1 MYSQFSQ
8 PCPVIFGCG
17 AIAALGEKV
26 AELGCKKVLCVY
38 ESGVE
43 QAGIANRAIKS
54 IRDKG
59 IDVVSFKGVVPDPTT
74 DVVDE
79 GGAIA
84 RKENVDCIVGIGGG
98 SSMDTA
104 KAISILLTK
113 PGQAKDYVLAAPIFI
128 DTKTPVILVPT
139 TAGTG
144 SEVTKVAVISRS
156 DVNAKW
162 SVFVNTTCA
171 IVDPEL
177 TVTLPRAQTATTGMD
192 ALSHAMEA
200 MTGKYPN
207 PHSDLVGEA
216 AIRKIAKNLV
226 TACNEPSNIEARS
239 EMSLAA
245 TFAGL
250 AFNDPITHVGHSIAD
265 ALSCRFHTPH
275 GYNCAVALPAAMRL
289 VAPALPEKMRVI
301 AEAMGAPLTGSE
313 TGEQLGEIVAG
324 KIRELMRLIDLTPL
338 SKLGYARE
346 DVLAL
351 APDVVSNHL
360 SSYCPVPVTEDVARD
375 LLAEVYD
382 AY

>member
-8 PCPVIFGCG
+8 PCPVIFGRG
-17 AIAALGEKV
+17 AVQAVGEKL

-43 QAGIANRAIKS
+43 KAGIADKVIQV
-54 IRDKG
+54 IRGKG
-59 IDVVSFKGVVPDPTT
+59 IEVVSFKGVVPDPTT

-84 RKENVDCIVGIGGG
+84 RREQVDGIVGIGGG

-113 PGQAKDYVLAAPIFI
+113 PGQAKDYVLAVPITI
-128 DTKTPVILVPT
+128 DTKTPVLLVPT

-144 SEVTKVAVISRS
+144 SEVTRVAVISRP

-162 SVFVNTTCA
+162 SVFVNTTYA

-177 TVTLPRAQTATTGMD
+177 TLTLPKNQTATTGMD

-200 MTGKYPN
+200 MTGKNPN

-216 AIRKIAKNLV
+216 AIRKIAKYLPV
-226 TACNEPSNIEARS
+226 VCEEPDNVEART

-301 AEAMGAPLTGSE
+301 AEAMGASLTGSE
-313 TGEQLGEIVAG
+313 SGEELGDIVAG
-324 KIRELMRLIDLTPL
+324 KILELMRKIGIEPL
-338 SKLGYARE
+338 SKYAPSRE
-346 DVLAL
+346 EVLKL
-351 APDVVSNHL
+351 APEVVSNHL
-360 SSYCPVPVTEDVARD
+360 SSYCPVTITEDVAAK

-382 AY
+382 NY

>member
-8 PCPVIFGCG
+8 PCPVIFGRG
-17 AIAALGEKV
+17 AVQAVGEKL

-43 QAGIANRAIKS
+43 KAGIADKVIQV
-54 IRDKG
+54 IRGKG
-59 IDVVSFKGVVPDPTT
+59 IEVVSFKGVVPDPTT

-84 RKENVDCIVGIGGG
+84 RREQVDGIVGIGGG

-113 PGQAKDYVLAAPIFI
+113 PGQAKDYVLAVPITI
-128 DTKTPVILVPT
+128 DTKTPVLLVPT

-144 SEVTKVAVISRS
+144 SEVTRVAVISRP

-162 SVFVNTTCA
+162 SVFVNTTYA

-177 TVTLPRAQTATTGMD
+177 TLTLPKNQTATTGMD

-200 MTGKYPN
+200 MTGKNPN

-216 AIRKIAKNLV
+216 AIRKIAKYLPV
-226 TACNEPSNIEARS
+226 ACEEPDNVEART

-301 AEAMGAPLTGSE
+301 AEAMGASLTGSE
-313 TGEQLGEIVAG
+313 SGEELGDIVAG
-324 KIRELMRLIDLTPL
+324 KILELMRKIGIEPL
-338 SKLGYARE
+338 SKYAPSRE
-346 DVLAL
+346 EVLKL
-351 APDVVSNHL
+351 APEVVSNHL
-360 SSYCPVPVTEDVARD
+360 SSYCPVTITEDVAAK

-382 AY
+382 NY

>member
-8 PCPVIFGCG
+8 PCPVIFGRG
-17 AIAALGEKV
+17 AVQAVGEKL

-43 QAGIANRAIKS
+43 KAGIADKVIQV
-54 IRDKG
+54 IRGKG
-59 IDVVSFKGVVPDPTT
+59 IEVVSFKGVVPDPTT

-84 RKENVDCIVGIGGG
+84 RREQVDGIVGIGGG

-113 PGQAKDYVLAAPIFI
+113 PGQAKDYVLAVPITI
-128 DTKTPVILVPT
+128 DTKTPVLLVPT

-144 SEVTKVAVISRS
+144 SEVTRVAVISRP

-162 SVFVNTTCA
+162 SVFVNTTYA

-177 TVTLPRAQTATTGMD
+177 TLTLPKNQTATTGMD

-200 MTGKYPN
+200 MTGKNPN

-216 AIRKIAKNLV
+216 AIRKIAKYLPV
-226 TACNEPSNIEARS
+226 ACEEPDNVEART

-301 AEAMGAPLTGSE
+301 AEAMGASLTGSE
-313 TGEQLGEIVAG
+313 SGEELGDIVAG
-324 KIRELMRLIDLTPL
+324 KILELMRKIGIEPL
-338 SKLGYARE
+338 SKYAPSRE
-346 DVLAL
+346 KVLKL
-351 APDVVSNHL
+351 APEVVSNHL
-360 SSYCPVPVTEDVARD
+360 SSYCPVTITEDVAAK

-382 AY
+382 NY

>member
-8 PCPVIFGCG
+8 PCPVIFGRG
-17 AIAALGEKV
+17 AVQAVGEKL

-43 QAGIANRAIKS
+43 KAGIADKVIQV
-54 IRDKG
+54 IRGKG
-59 IDVVSFKGVVPDPTT
+59 IEVVSFKGVVPDPTT

-84 RKENVDCIVGIGGG
+84 RREQVDGIVGIGGG

-113 PGQAKDYVLAAPIFI
+113 PGQAKDYVLAVPITI
-128 DTKTPVILVPT
+128 DTKTPVFLVPT

-144 SEVTKVAVISRS
+144 SEVTRVAVISRP

-162 SVFVNTTCA
+162 SVFVNTTYA

-177 TVTLPRAQTATTGMD
+177 TLTLPKNQTATTGMD

-200 MTGKYPN
+200 MTGKNPN

-216 AIRKIAKNLV
+216 AIRKIAKYLPV
-226 TACNEPSNIEARS
+226 ACEEPDNVEART

-301 AEAMGAPLTGSE
+301 AEAMGASLTGSE
-313 TGEQLGEIVAG
+313 SGEELGDIVAG
-324 KIRELMRLIDLTPL
+324 KILELMRKIGIEPL
-338 SKLGYARE
+338 SKYAPSRE
-346 DVLAL
+346 KVLKL
-351 APDVVSNHL
+351 APEVVSNHL
-360 SSYCPVPVTEDVARD
+360 SSYCPVTITEDVAAK

-382 AY
+382 NY

>member
-8 PCPVIFGCG
+8 PCPVIFGRG
-17 AIAALGEKV
+17 AVQAVGEKL

-43 QAGIANRAIKS
+43 KAGIADKVIQV
-54 IRDKG
+54 IRGKG
-59 IDVVSFKGVVPDPTT
+59 IEVVSFKGVVPDPTT

-84 RKENVDCIVGIGGG
+84 RREQVDGIVGIGGG

-113 PGQAKDYVLAAPIFI
+113 PGQAKDYVLAVPITI
-128 DTKTPVILVPT
+128 DTKTPVLLVPT

-144 SEVTKVAVISRS
+144 SEVTRVAVISRP

-162 SVFVNTTCA
+162 SVFVNTTYA

-177 TVTLPRAQTATTGMD
+177 TLTLPKNQTATTGMD

-200 MTGKYPN
+200 MTGKNPN

-216 AIRKIAKNLV
+216 AIRKIAKYLPV
-226 TACNEPSNIEARS
+226 VCEEPDNVEART

-301 AEAMGAPLTGSE
+301 AEAMGASLTGSE
-313 TGEQLGEIVAG
+313 SGEELGDIVAG
-324 KIRELMRLIDLTPL
+324 KILELMRKIGIEPL
-338 SKLGYARE
+338 SKYAPSRE
-346 DVLAL
+346 KVLKL
-351 APDVVSNHL
+351 APEVVSNHL
-360 SSYCPVPVTEDVARD
+360 SSYCPVTITEDVAAK

-382 AY
+382 NY

>member
-1 MYSQFSQ
+1 
-8 PCPVIFGCG
+8 
-17 AIAALGEKV
+17 
-26 AELGCKKVLCVY
+26 
-38 ESGVE
+38 
-43 QAGIANRAIKS
+43 
-54 IRDKG
+54 
-59 IDVVSFKGVVPDPTT
+59 
-74 DVVDE
+74 
-79 GGAIA
+79 
-84 RKENVDCIVGIGGG
+84 
-98 SSMDTA
+98 
-104 KAISILLTK
+104 
-113 PGQAKDYVLAAPIFI
+113 
-128 DTKTPVILVPT
+128 
-139 TAGTG
+139 
-144 SEVTKVAVISRS
+144 
-156 DVNAKW
+156 
-162 SVFVNTTCA
+162 
-171 IVDPEL
+171 
-177 TVTLPRAQTATTGMD
+177 
-192 ALSHAMEA
+192 
-200 MTGKYPN
+200 
-207 PHSDLVGEA
+207 
-216 AIRKIAKNLV
+216 
-226 TACNEPSNIEARS
+226 
-239 EMSLAA
+239 MSLAA

>member
-1 MYSQFSQ
+1 MYTQFSQ
-8 PCPVIFGCG
+8 PCPVIFGRG
-17 AIAALGEKV
+17 AIAALGEKI

-43 QAGIANRAIKS
+43 KAGIAARAIKS

-59 IDVVSFKGVVPDPTT
+59 IDVVSFTGVVPDPTT

-79 GGAIA
+79 GGAVA
-84 RKENVDCIVGIGGG
+84 RKENADCIVGIGGG

-113 PGQAKDYVLAAPIFI
+113 PGQAKDYILAAPIFI

-139 TAGTG
+139 TSGTG
-144 SEVTKVAVISRS
+144 SEVTKVAVITRP
-156 DVNAKW
+156 DANAKW
-162 SVFVNTTCA
+162 SVFVNTTYA

-177 TVTLPRAQTATTGMD
+177 TLTLPRSLTATTGMD

-216 AIRKIAKNLV
+216 AIRKIANNLE
-226 TACNEPSNIEARS
+226 TACNEPENIEARS
-239 EMSLAA
+239 EMALAA
-245 TFAGL
+245 TYAGL

-289 VAPALPEKMRVI
+289 VAPTLPEKMGVI
-301 AEAMGAPLTGSE
+301 AAAMGAELKGSE
-313 TGEQLGEIVAG
+313 PGEELGTIVAE
-324 KIRELMRLIDLTPL
+324 KIRELMRKIDIAPL
-338 SKLGYARE
+338 SQMGYSRE

-351 APDVVSNHL
+351 APEVVSNHL
-360 SSYCPVPVTEDVARD
+360 SSYCPVPITEDVARN